1 MKPFDDLL
9 PEEQEPQHEELIL
22 LLQRAYR
29 RPLLVSPAEQ
39 AQILARVRERLVV
52 TGQGASLNCHILL
65 PGIGGHSSFPS
76 RPEARVGK
84 QPRSGWLVR
93 QLNAL
98 AAVLVVTMLLSA
110 ALLLWLTAGGGG
122 DIPTPTLSTN
132 VATIGINPIRVS
144 LKNFTPSTRGAPTP
158 HNQEPIHL
166 ARRSS

>member
-39 AQILARVRERLVV
+39 AQILARVRERLVQ
-52 TGQGASLNCHILL
+52 TDQGASLNGHILV

-84 QPRSGWLVR
+84 QHRSGWLVR

-122 DIPTPTLSTN
+122 DIPPLTPSTN
-132 VATIGINPIRVS
+132 GVTIGITTLPVPIHN
-144 LKNFTPSTRGAPTP
+144 LHAPTTTASP
-158 HNQEPIHL
+158 Q
-166 ARRSS
+166 RYTK

>member
-1 MKPFDDLL
+1 MKPFDDML

-29 RPLLVSPAEQ
+29 RPLLVPPAEQ
-39 AQILARVRERLVV
+39 AQIIARVRERLVQ
-52 TGQGASLNCHILL
+52 TDQGASLNGNILV

-84 QPRSGWLVR
+84 QHRRGWLVR

-98 AAVLVVTMLLSA
+98 AAVLVVTMLLGA

-122 DIPTPTLSTN
+122 HPPTPAPSTN
-132 VATIGINPIRVS
+132 LGTSCTPNNPFT
-144 LKNFTPSTRGAPTP
+144 LTNFSP
-158 HNQEPIHL
+158 
-166 ARRSS
+166 